1 MGEVQD
7 VLDHLARY
15 SSTGYGVTRLPFT
28 KEGVEA
34 AKYLM
39 ELMEKLDLDVT
50 ADAFGN
56 IYGKWEGNGTKNETI
71 LIGSHYDTVINGG
84 RYDGALGIAVGLQV
98 IRRLKEKGYIPNYN
112 IEIIATND
120 EEGVRFGNGFLGARA
135 MLGQLDHKELTEFKD
150 KEGISIREAMEYSG
164 YEPNGL
170 YLSKRNPKDIKAF
183 LEVHIEQGPVL
194 YEKGIDIG
202 VVEGIVGMKRYLM
215 TIKGQ
220 SNHAGTTPMDLRK
233 DAIDS
238 ASKIISI
245 ISDTAKVQES
255 KTVATVGYM
264 EVKPNAIN
272 VVPGEVS
279 FGIDIRSLDRLSIE
293 CVYDAIIKKAEQI
306 REETGISYDIEEKI
320 SVDPVHLDHELID
333 VICQSCQACHIDYMK
348 MSSGAGHDALAIAP
362 YIPTGLLF
370 IPSVNGI
377 SHHPDEYSK
386 EDTIEKVIDITE
398 EVIRKINEVM

>member
-1 MGEVQD
+1 MGEVQN
-7 VLDHLARY
+7 VLDHLAGY
-15 SSTGYGVTRLPFT
+15 SSTEYGVTRLPFT

-34 AKYLM
+34 AKYLTK
-39 ELMEKLDLDVT
+39 LMRKLDLDVT
-50 ADAFGN
+50 TDAFGN
-56 IYGKWEGNGTKNETI
+56 IYGKWEGSGTKNQTI

-84 RYDGALGIAVGLQV
+84 RYDGALGIAVGLEV
-98 IRRLKEKGYIPNYN
+98 VRRLKEKGYIPNYN
-112 IEIIATND
+112 IEILATND

-135 MLGQLDHKELTEFKD
+135 MLGQLDYKELIEFRD
-150 KEGISIREAMEYSG
+150 EEGISIYDAMEYSG
-164 YEPNGL
+164 YEPKGL
-170 YLSKRNPKDIKAF
+170 HSSKRNHEDIKAF
-183 LEVHIEQGPVL
+183 IEVHIEQGPIL
-194 YEKGIDIG
+194 HKEGLDIG

-245 ISDTAKVQES
+245 ISDSAKVQEI

-264 EVKPNAIN
+264 AVKPNAIN

-279 FGIDIRSLDRLSIE
+279 FGIDIRSIDRLSIE
-293 CVYDAIIKKAEQI
+293 NVYEAIIKKAEQI
-306 REETGISYDIEEKI
+306 KRETGIYYEIEEKL
-320 SVDPVHLDHELID
+320 SVDPVKLNDELIEI
-333 VICQSCQACHIDYMK
+333 ICQSCQICHVDYIR

-362 YIPTGLLF
+362 YIPTGMLF

-377 SHHPDEYSK
+377 SHHPDEYS
-386 EDTIEKVIDITE
+386 EENTIEKAIEITE
-398 EVIRKINEVM
+398 KAIIKMNEVM